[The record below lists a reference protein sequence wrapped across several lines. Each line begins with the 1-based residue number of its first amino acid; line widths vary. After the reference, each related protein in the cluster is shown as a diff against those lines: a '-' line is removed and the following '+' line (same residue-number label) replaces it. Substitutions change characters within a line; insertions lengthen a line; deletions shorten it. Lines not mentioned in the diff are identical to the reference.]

1 MAKKAILLSP
11 LFLTQQKIQEIK
23 DEIQHINTTLLPE
36 IRTRLATAYED
47 GDMPENNPWITASI
61 DLQNTMARRNELRRL
76 LLRAKIYS
84 PHKEHDKIHIGSKI
98 TIQIEG
104 SKPAEVTLV
113 SSEEALPEEGKI
125 SVDSPIGQAL
135 LNGKIGQDIFAD
147 TPAGTVRIT
156 ILK

>member
-36 IRTRLATAYED
+36 IRIRLATAYED

-84 PHKEHDKIHIGSKI
+84 PHKEHNKIHIGSKI
-98 TIQIEG
+98 KVQIEG
-104 SKPAEVTLV
+104 SKPTEVTLV
-113 SSEEALPEEGKI
+113 SSEEASPQEGKI

-135 LNGKIGQDIFAD
+135 LSGKVGEETFAE
-147 TPAGTVRIT
+147 TPAGTLKIT